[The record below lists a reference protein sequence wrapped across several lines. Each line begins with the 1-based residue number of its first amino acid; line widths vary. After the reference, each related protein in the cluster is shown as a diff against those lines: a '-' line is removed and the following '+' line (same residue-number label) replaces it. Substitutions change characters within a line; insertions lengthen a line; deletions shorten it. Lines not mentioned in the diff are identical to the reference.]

1 MKTAVNSGYAL
12 MELMIY
18 LGVVGALLSVG
29 YLAVDRC
36 IDRSAALYRNAN
48 DITSALHTGEVWR
61 SDIRSSASISTESN
75 PSGQTLHLRTSRG
88 DILYRFET
96 NALSRR
102 VASNSWACL
111 LPHVKGSTMTEDRR
125 NNITAWKWEL
135 ELLPYRKDSSNTN
148 RIVPLFTFL
157 AVPQQASAK

>member
-1 MKTAVNSGYAL
+1 

-61 SDIRSSASISTESN
+61 SDIRSVIAPISTESS
-75 PSGQTLHLRTSRG
+75 PSGETLHLRTSRG
-88 DILYRFET
+88 EILYRFET
-96 NALSRR
+96 NSLSRR
-102 VASNSWACL
+102 VGSNSWACL
-111 LPHVKGSTMTEDRR
+111 LPRVKGSTMAEDRR
-125 NNITAWKWEL
+125 NSVTAWKWEL

-157 AVPQQASAK
+157 AVPQQPPTK